1 MYVSAD
7 PGMVHEVVVEDERRV
22 VVSVIYTSTD
32 MWKRDALAV
41 AMTSKSGR
49 ETDGYTEHDAHGMH
63 VIADG
68 CNY

>member
-32 MWKRDALAV
+32 MWLWKRDALAV
-41 AMTSKSGR
+41 AMTSKRRTG
-49 ETDGYTEHDAHGMH
+49 D
-63 VIADG
+63 
-68 CNY
+68 